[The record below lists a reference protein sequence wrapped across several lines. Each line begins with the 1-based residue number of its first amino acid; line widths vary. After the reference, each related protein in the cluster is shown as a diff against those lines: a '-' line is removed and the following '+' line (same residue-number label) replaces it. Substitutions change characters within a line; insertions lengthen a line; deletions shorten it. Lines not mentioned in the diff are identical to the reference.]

1 MPRRRWFGRTAALL
15 IAAVAVVG
23 ACSSNGGVSANAEST
38 ALARELAGE
47 LGTADLSRPPI
58 LFVHG
63 NLGSGDLFETQ
74 AQRFTSNG
82 YPADRIAAFDY
93 DASRPTAAQ
102 EESFPGLD
110 AEITHLLT
118 ATRMK
123 KIDLVGQSEGT
134 TLAQKYLASSPER
147 ASRVAHLVSLDG
159 QQIFTA
165 PKGVPTL
172 VVWGGG
178 DPTRRITGAV
188 NIRFL
193 EQERDGLTTSAETFR
208 QMFRF
213 LTGSDPL
220 ATDVTPDSA
229 QIDLA
234 GRALL
239 FPTNEPVGDA
249 RLEVYRVDPKT
260 GRRAPAGLQALLK
273 IGADGSWGPVRADGS
288 ASYEFAIVRPDEP
301 VHHFYYQPF
310 RRGDRLIRLLTS
322 RPDKE
327 LGGGMTVD
335 AGQTDLIVDR
345 SMEWWGDQ
353 GAESDTL
360 TVDNTNVITPTNVP
374 RTKLTNS
381 LYIFDR
387 GSDHASDVA
396 TPIPAYF
403 QISFITG
410 VDLSIP
416 SGDRSVAVSLTPRGQ
431 TARRTVMTVP
441 ALPSNTDR
449 LTLHFRTDP

>member
-1 MPRRRWFGRTAALL
+1 MPRRRWFGLTATLL
-15 IAAVAVVG
+15 LATAVG
-23 ACSSNGGVSANAEST
+23 ACSSDGGAAANVRST
-38 ALARELAGE
+38 ALARELAGAI
-47 LGTADLSRPPI
+47 GPADTSRLPI

-63 NLGSGDLFETQ
+63 NLASGDLFETQ

-93 DASRPTAAQ
+93 DASRPTAPREQ
-102 EESFPGLD
+102 SFPGLD
-110 AEITHLLT
+110 AEIAHLQA
-118 ATRMK
+118 ATGMK
-123 KIDLVGQSEGT
+123 KIDLVGQSEGAE
-134 TLAQKYLASSPER
+134 LAQRYLASSPER

-159 QQIFTA
+159 QQVFAA

-188 NIRFL
+188 NVRFL
-193 EQERDGLTTSAETFR
+193 EQERGGLTTSAETFR
-208 QMFRF
+208 QMYRF
-213 LTGSDPL
+213 LTGGDPL
-220 ATDVTPDSA
+220 TTDVTPDSA

-249 RLEVYRVDPKT
+249 RLEVYRVDPRT
-260 GRRAPAGLQALLK
+260 GRRAPDGLQALLK

-345 SMEWWGDQ
+345 GLEWWGDQ
-353 GAESDTL
+353 GDENDIL
-360 TVDNTNVITPTNVP
+360 TVDNTNVITPTNMP
-374 RTKLTNS
+374 RAKLANS

-403 QISFITG
+403 GISFITG

-416 SGDRSVAVSLTPRGQ
+416 SGDRSLAVSLTPRGQ
-431 TARRTVMTVP
+431 TTRRTAMTVP
-441 ALPSNTDR
+441 ALPSKTDR
-449 LTLHFRTDP
+449 LTLHFRSDF